1 MMNGYDTVTCSNFE
15 HALKIYYKSQTHLVV
30 TDIFM
35 PEMDDIEGIQRL
47 KLSGPR
53 QPYYRNVRGMSRHV
67 DGGHGRDG
75 AENWCRRRLAKTIH
89 PQRLKIV
96 VESLVVV

>member
-53 QPYYRNVRGMSRHV
+53 QPYYRNVRGMSRQTRSNSATIPFMTSDSRTAV
-67 DGGHGRDG
+67 AVARS
-75 AENWCRRRLAKTIH
+75 EN
-89 PQRLKIV
+89 
-96 VESLVVV
+96 S